1 MTYLSRIRIN
11 PLRAESRKLLASP
24 RAMHGAVM
32 GGVADRPTEERVLWR
47 LDSDN
52 PRRPMLLVLTESKPD
67 WIHIVESAG
76 WPGAEGEHALVRDYT
91 PLIAQLALGREF
103 AFRLTANPVQNT
115 RAPDKPTSI
124 QADRTAR
131 GQRRSYRI
139 GHRTAAQ
146 QLTWFLERTQRWGFE
161 VPASRTDPPVPGL
174 PAIPAHCTPAH
185 EIRITARDRRS
196 FTKKGSSSS
205 APVVL
210 HTATFE
216 GKLVVTDPNLLTERL
231 LGGIG
236 PAKAYGCGLL
246 TLAPLP
252 GLSSGGR

>member
-11 PLRAESRKLLASP
+11 PLRAESRKFLTSP
-24 RAMHGAVM
+24 QCLHGAVM
-32 GGVADRPTEERVLWR
+32 GGVADRPTQERVLWR

-52 PRRPMLLVLTESKPD
+52 PRRPMLFVLTESKPD
-67 WIHIVESAG
+67 WTHIIESAG
-76 WPGAEGEHALVRDYT
+76 WPDAEGEHAAVRDYT
-91 PLIAQLALGREF
+91 PLLAQLAIGREF

-115 RAPDKPTSI
+115 STPVKPTPA
-124 QADRTAR
+124 QAERAAR
-131 GQRRSYRI
+131 GERRSHRI

-146 QLTWFLERTQRWGFE
+146 QLAWFLGHTERWGFL
-161 VPASRTDPPVPGL
+161 VPESRTDLPIPGL
-174 PAIPAHCTPAH
+174 SNRSEGGAPAR
-185 EIRITARDRRS
+185 EVRITARDRRS
-196 FTKKGSSSS
+196 FAKGSRG

-216 GKLVVTDPNLLTERL
+216 GRLQVTDARLLTERL

-252 GLSSGGR
+252 GLMPEGS